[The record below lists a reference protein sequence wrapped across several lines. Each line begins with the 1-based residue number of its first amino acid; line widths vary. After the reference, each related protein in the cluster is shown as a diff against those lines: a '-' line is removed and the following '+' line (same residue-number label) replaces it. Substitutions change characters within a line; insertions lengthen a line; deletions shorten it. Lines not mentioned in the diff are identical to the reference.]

1 MHACIQACTHTIVQ
15 PIKRIIHERRKRRL
29 LVKQA
34 PINRVTCR
42 RNPHILLSFLVP
54 AYLGAAKCQQRPTY
68 KEKEAYLQGKRDLL
82 AWRKRLVLR
91 VGLQRCIN
99 AGVPEVRSVS
109 KETYYKAKETYSYGK
124 RGLFT
129 LAYRIPEVRSVSK
142 ETYFAAKEA

>member
-1 MHACIQACTHTIVQ
+1 MPAQPTHIAQLPRPSVPGGRKVSTEAYVQ
-15 PIKRIIHERRKRRL
+15 GKRGLLTRK
-29 LVKQA
+29 K
-34 PINRVTCR
+34 
-42 RNPHILLSFLVP
+42 
-54 AYLGAAKCQQRPTY
+54 RPTY